1 MKEESSINNQY
12 NQKLVFWK
20 TNRMD
25 KSLKSDVGKNYF
37 QKWGIGEREAYR
49 QTKSNIKTISNILLT
64 NLKTQMKWLSPEET
78 KLLKPM
84 QEQL

>member
-1 MKEESSINNQY
+1 MGD
-12 NQKLVFWK
+12 W
-20 TNRMD
+20 
-25 KSLKSDVGKNYF
+25 
-37 QKWGIGEREAYR
+37 GERGL
-49 QTKSNIKTISNILLT
+49 QTDKSNIKTISNILLT